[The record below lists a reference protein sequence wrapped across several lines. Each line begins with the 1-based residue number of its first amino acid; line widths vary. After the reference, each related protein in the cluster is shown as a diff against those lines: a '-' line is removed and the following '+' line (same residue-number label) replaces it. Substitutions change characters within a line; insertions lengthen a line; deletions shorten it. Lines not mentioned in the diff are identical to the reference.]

1 MHLRLLLGLFALCIA
16 PACTDRATE
25 GQCDEAFEK
34 FKEIRA
40 QDQPALVKV
49 VTLDAMER
57 ERPDFLE
64 SCVGIASRENVRCWL
79 GARTEDELKKCQ

>member
-1 MHLRLLLGLFALCIA
+1 MDSLRRKNTEVVRKNRLL
-16 PACTDRATE
+16 
-25 GQCDEAFEK
+25 FEK

-64 SCVGIASRENVRCWL
+64 SCVGIASRENIRCWL